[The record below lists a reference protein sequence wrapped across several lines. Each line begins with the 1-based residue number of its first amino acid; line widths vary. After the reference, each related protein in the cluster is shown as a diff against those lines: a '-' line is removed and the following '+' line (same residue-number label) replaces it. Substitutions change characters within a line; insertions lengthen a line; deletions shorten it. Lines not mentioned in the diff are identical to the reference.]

1 MCQKNFFDDLIFLY
15 VTDKM
20 VLNNEKETYYQRNW
34 VKILQKARD
43 YDESNKERIKE
54 YRRNKYSTL
63 TIEDKKIKQEKWR
76 QWYSKLDD
84 EKKNKIRNASKER
97 YHKLI
102 NLLALLQSGV

>member
-1 MCQKNFFDDLIFLY
+1 
-15 VTDKM
+15 M
-20 VLNNEKETYYQRNW
+20 VLNNEKETYYQRNRA
-34 VKILQKARD
+34 KILQKARD
-43 YDESNKERIKE
+43 YYESNKED
-54 YRRNKYSTL
+54 RRKKYSTL

-102 NLLALLQSGV
+102 NLLALLQSDV